1 MPADHGN
8 VDAKWD
14 NIISEV
20 TFFYALKFPRYIC
33 MFKILTIRG
42 HF

>member
-14 NIISEV
+14 NIVSEV
-20 TFFYALKFPRYIC
+20 IFFYALKFPSP
-33 MFKILTIRG
+33 KIYMYV
-42 HF
+42 